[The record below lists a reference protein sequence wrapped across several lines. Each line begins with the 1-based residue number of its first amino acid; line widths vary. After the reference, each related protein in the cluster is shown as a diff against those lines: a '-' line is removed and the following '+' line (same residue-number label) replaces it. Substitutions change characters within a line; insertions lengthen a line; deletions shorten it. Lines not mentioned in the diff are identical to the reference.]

1 MLIITDNINEWF
13 MLQKAIDFLKESLV
27 KDEDYEEPMYITK
40 ADPPM
45 LILEQEDYDTLQNIN
60 MEWHLPDYVGL

>member
-45 LILEQEDYDTLQNIN
+45 LILDQEEYDTLQNID
-60 MEWHLPDYVGL
+60 MEWHLPGYVGL

>member
-27 KDEDYEEPMYITK
+27 KDEDYEEPFYITQ
-40 ADPPM
+40 ADPP
-45 LILEQEDYDTLQNIN
+45 LLTLEQEEYDTLQNID

>member
-27 KDEDYEEPMYITK
+27 KDEDYEEPVYITK
-40 ADPPM
+40 AYSP
-45 LILEQEDYDTLQNIN
+45 LLTLEQEEYDTLQNID
-60 MEWHLPDYVGL
+60 MEWHLPGYVGL

>member
-40 ADPPM
+40 VDPPM
-45 LILEQEDYDTLQNIN
+45 LILDQEEYDTLQNIN
-60 MEWHLPDYVGL
+60 MEWHLPDYVGQ

>member
-1 MLIITDNINEWF
+1 MLIITNNLDEWS
-13 MLQKAIDFLKESLV
+13 MLRKAIDFLKESIV

-40 ADPPM
+40 AEPPM
-45 LILEQEDYDTLQNIN
+45 LILDQEEYDTLQNID